1 MCGSLAETPI
11 KNSGESQ
18 NAKPFGLWVDLGV
31 DGYAATFC
39 LQEEVNELCQRGEV
53 PATVIVVEHRPCLT
67 LGRASSPGHILA
79 DGETLARAGVEVH
92 VSDRGGDVT
101 YHGPGQLVCY
111 PILNLRDYGC
121 DAHAHAWRL
130 EEIMIGT
137 AATFGVDAWRRA
149 GYPGVWTTKGKLG
162 SVGIGLRRWVTMHGA
177 ALNVCPDLAAF
188 SLIVPCGLQDVT
200 VTSLEQ
206 IVGHPL
212 DMAQARMA
220 LQRSCADVFGLSFA
234 ATTRDDLIATM
245 AEAAAC

>member
-1 MCGSLAETPI
+1 VRGSLAETPT
-11 KNSGESQ
+11 KNSSEPQ
-18 NAKPFGLWVDLGV
+18 TAKSIGLWVDLGGC
-31 DGYAATFC
+31 GYAETFR
-39 LQEEVNELCQRGEV
+39 LQEEVNESCQRGEL

-67 LGRASSPGHILA
+67 LGRASSPAHVLA
-79 DGETLARAGVEVH
+79 DEGTLVRAGVEVH

-121 DAHAHAWRL
+121 DAHAHSARL

-137 AATFGVDAWRRA
+137 AAAFGVDASRRA
-149 GYPGVWTTKGKLG
+149 GYPGVWTRRGKLG
-162 SVGIGLRRWVTMHGA
+162 SVGVGIRRWVTMHGA

-188 SLIVPCGLQDVT
+188 SLIVPCGLANVE

-206 IVGHPL
+206 LVGEPV
-212 DMAQARMA
+212 DMAQARLA
-220 LQRSCADVFGLSFA
+220 LQRSCAEVFGLSFV
-234 ATTRDDLIATM
+234 ATTREELTTTM